1 MSEIQAIY
9 SEEGAEMAV
18 KIQTPQGVIEIT
30 NEAIAVVVG
39 GAVADIYGVVGM
51 ASQNQIK
58 DNFNSVLRKENY
70 TKGVIVSQE
79 ENSIVVGV
87 YMIVSYG
94 VKVSEVSYN
103 VQEKVKY
110 NLETMLGV
118 SANSV
123 NVYVQ
128 GVRV

>member
-1 MSEIQAIY
+1 
-9 SEEGAEMAV
+9 MAV
-18 KIQTPQGVIEIT
+18 KVQTPQGIIEIT

-58 DNFNSVLRKENY
+58 DNLNSVLRKENY
-70 TKGVIVSQE
+70 AKGVIVSQE
-79 ENSIVVGV
+79 ESSVVVGV

-94 VKVSEVSYN
+94 VKISEVSYN

-118 SANSV
+118 SANYV

>member
-1 MSEIQAIY
+1 
-9 SEEGAEMAV
+9 MAV

-30 NEAIAVVVG
+30 SEAIAVVVG
-39 GAVADIYGVVGM
+39 GAVTDIYGVVGM

-58 DNFNSVLRKENY
+58 DNLNSVLRKENY
-70 TKGVIVSQE
+70 AKGVIVWQE
-79 ENSIVVGV
+79 ESNVAVDV
-87 YMIVSYG
+87 YIIVSYG
-94 VKVSEVSYN
+94 VKISEVSYN

-110 NLETMLGV
+110 NLETMLGI